1 MPVFLETNFRLMN
14 TVKAYLELIRYP
26 LFAIPIVATLPGAL
40 IASDGKISWRVAAA
54 VVIAM
59 FGYFAG
65 MIKNDYFHKET
76 DSITNPDR
84 PLPSQ
89 RLTPKQALIPA
100 SIIYGLCVICGFLL
114 NIKAGILVIA
124 LVAISHLYNAIF
136 KSRGILGSLTLPLG
150 IGLLSI
156 FGALVV
162 CGFVPR
168 LVWYVFGSITL
179 YDLGTHIT
187 TTFKDI
193 TRDSKVGIITT
204 PQQLGI
210 RSSLLLSAV
219 STFLAFFIL
228 VLPFWT
234 ENTIEITSYIVW
246 GILGVLAAVVTRI
259 PLYLQPKEKNGY
271 FALQGS
277 MFGSILFFP
286 CFIGTIVSIESTILI
301 IVPLLLITI
310 VLIKTTPQEV

>member
-1 MPVFLETNFRLMN
+1 MK

-40 IASDGKISWRVAAA
+40 IASEGNLSWRVIAA

-76 DSITNPDR
+76 DAITNPDR

-89 RLTPKQALIPA
+89 RLTPKQAIIPA
-100 SIIYGLCVICGFLL
+100 SIIYSLCVICGFLL
-114 NIKAGILVIA
+114 NIKAGLLVIG

-136 KSRGILGSLTLPLG
+136 KARGILGSLTLPVG

-162 CGFVPR
+162 SGHVPR
-168 LVWYVFGSITL
+168 LVWYAFGAITL

-193 TRDSKVGIITT
+193 TRDSKVGIVTT

-210 RSSLLLSAV
+210 RPSLILSAV
-219 STFLAFFIL
+219 ATFLSFFIVL
-228 VLPFWT
+228 LPFWT
-234 ENTIEITSYIVW
+234 EDSVNIQSYIIF
-246 GILGVLAAVVTRI
+246 GILGVIAAIVTRI
-259 PLYLQPKEKNGY
+259 PLYVQPKEKNGY

-286 CFIGTIVSIESTILI
+286 CFIGTTISIQSTLLI

-310 VLIKTTPQEV
+310 LLIKTTPQEV